1 MAEARPLLNG
11 PVPGQ
16 SLTAELGARPWQ
28 QPAKYIDVED
38 ALEFYANKITDPK
51 INDSLLDS
59 LEMGAPVTTL
69 AEVLVQSGAMEG
81 LHTIDMSIMLLPVIM
96 ELIAYTADEAGVKYE
111 MGIEGKIDQ
120 DIIPEGKIALAM
132 KKIEDKMSEDS
143 DEEEL
148 VEPVDLREEED
159 EPQSN
164 GLMARGEP
172 ETDQEPMET
181 TEEQPEAPS
190 EAGPETNSLMARRV

>member
-1 MAEARPLLNG
+1 MAEAEPLLNG

-28 QPAKYIDVED
+28 QPAKFTDVED
-38 ALEFYANKITDPK
+38 ALEFYAKKILDTK

-81 LHTIDMSIMLLPVIM
+81 LHTIDVSIMLLPVIM
-96 ELIAYTADEAGVKYE
+96 ELIAYTADEAGIKYD
-111 MGIEGKIDQ
+111 MGIEDKIDQ

-132 KKIEDKMSEDS
+132 REIEEKMSKVD
-143 DEEEL
+143 DKEEEL
-148 VEPVDLREEED
+148 IEPIDPREE

-164 GLMARGEP
+164 GLMARSKP
-172 ETDQEPMET
+172 ETSQEPIEPA
-181 TEEQPEAPS
+181 EEQPEVLP